1 MPSYSAAAGGFTPGE
16 LKLASFWIRK
26 KFFLVRIGY
35 GALIALDVLFWGY
48 VLWGILDAYAISY
61 PRESRLTQEIAANQ
75 ITLQTLEIDRPQN
88 MITSNVQ
95 VFQTTNNRYDLAVDI
110 SNPNANWW
118 AEFNYRF
125 NLSGEQTP
133 LKNGFILPASQSV
146 LTELGYSP
154 KTRGGSAAQLAVENI
169 FWHRVD
175 PAQVG
180 ASYADYAAKVFNVR
194 FENIQ
199 FTSDL
204 IIGTQRISRTSFDL
218 VNRGSYGYWT
228 LGLVVK
234 LYRGARILAVN
245 EITLQ
250 RVAPGETRH
259 IELDW
264 FESLPAVTKTEIAS
278 VVNLLDR
285 KSFLPTEYFK

>member
-1 MPSYSAAAGGFTPGE
+1 MSPQPATMGGFSPGE
-16 LKLASFWIRK
+16 LKFASFWVRNR
-26 KFFLVRIGY
+26 FLLARLGR
-35 GALIALDVLFWGY
+35 GALIGLNVLLWGY
-48 VLWGILDAYAISY
+48 VFWGILDTYAISY
-61 PRESRLTQEIAANQ
+61 PRESRLTQEIATNQ
-75 ITLQTLEIDRPQN
+75 IMLQSLEADRPQN
-88 MITSNVQ
+88 IATANVQ
-95 VFQTTNNRYDLAVDI
+95 VFQATDNRYDMAVDI

-125 NLSGEQTP
+125 NLSGAQTP
-133 LKNGFILPASQSV
+133 LKSGFILPSGQSV

-154 KTRGGSAAQLAVENI
+154 ETRGGATAQLVVENI

-180 ASYADYAAKVFNVR
+180 ASYAEYAAKVFKVS

-204 IIGTQRISRTSFDL
+204 IIGTQRINRTSFDV

-228 LGLVVK
+228 LGLAVR
-234 LYRGARILAVN
+234 LYRGSSVLAVN

-259 IELDW
+259 VDLDW
-264 FESLPAVTKTEIAS
+264 FESLPAVTKTEIIPI
-278 VVNLLDR
+278 VNLLDR
-285 KSFLPTEYFK
+285 KSFLSTEYF